1 MLVPANVFFKFET
14 FKFPTWQCSSHWH
27 CLRWVQIRTELGS
40 FQGLDI
46 TWLSMCL
53 GNFDCSGCQQC
64 PFGQNRFGP
73 GAGIPSIIIY
83 LLKGVSKQTPLL
95 INQPMGKWLCSV
107 FLGNVD
113 STIVPK
119 RSLRTDVCF
128 GALSLRWPTQ
138 KTSVYRLRLVITS
151 VAYIYIYCIILNHI
165 IFYVI
170 YYILYVM
177 YYILYII
184 YYILYF

>member
-1 MLVPANVFFKFET
+1 
-14 FKFPTWQCSSHWH
+14 
-27 CLRWVQIRTELGS
+27 
-40 FQGLDI
+40 
-46 TWLSMCL
+46 
-53 GNFDCSGCQQC
+53 
-64 PFGQNRFGP
+64 
-73 GAGIPSIIIY
+73 
-83 LLKGVSKQTPLL
+83 
-95 INQPMGKWLCSV
+95 MGKWLCSV

-184 YYILYF
+184 YYIFKLYIYIILYIIYYILNIIYYICYIKYYLLYIIYYFFFIIYTILNSICSILYIISNTILCMISYII